1 MRIMKMGLWSA
12 IAVLA
17 AADFAGAQ
25 ITRGGIVGT
34 VRDSSGGLVPGATVS
49 TTNTATNAPRTA
61 QTDTQGFFRIDA
73 LEPGTYD
80 VVVELAGFTRVT
92 NQGVAVRTAS
102 DTSIDVVLQPG
113 GVAAEVT
120 VTAERTRLPLNR
132 VSPTIATTIDARAVV
147 ELPLANGRNINNLV
161 LTVPNVSST
170 TGQGTYAI
178 NGQRPRNNN
187 YMLDGSD
194 NNDVVATIA
203 TSQIVPEAVAEF
215 QVQTSAYSA
224 EFGRNS
230 GGQINVITR
239 SGTNSFRGDV
249 WEYWT
254 GSTFYS
260 LDNLEK
266 ASGLTEPAKYNRHQA
281 GGAVGGPVLRDK
293 LFFFGL
299 YQADPQRTAERPST
313 TVRIPTQAGYRSL
326 QSVPLGAGQ
335 PASSRQA
342 VLQKIAFL
350 QDVYTQNPS
359 FRSLSTTTVNGV
371 PIETGQTNLNI
382 VDPSTYHSV
391 LGRGDYRLSNAD
403 DITVRYSLNNRKD
416 ENAISNVQFGP
427 LFAGNQT
434 LIDTNLAASNTHIF
448 SSRMLNEFRFS
459 LVRRDLDFPENDP
472 TSPTAPIT
480 GLFQIG
486 GDANFPQSRVTNAF
500 QFSDTVTWAL
510 PRHSVTFGT
519 DLRYNT
525 VDNESAMNLKGT
537 FTFNNLQ
544 DYMNNTAFR
553 LQQQL
558 QTAGWEATQWQTF
571 WFVQDDFRVRPDL
584 TLNLGLRYELSDV
597 PLGML
602 GATDPQSLSVLVP
615 GLAKK
620 DKNNWAPRVGF
631 AWSPNSSNTFL
642 GDGTTVVRGGF
653 GVGYDVVFYNLLV
666 VNASNYPR
674 VVSVDLNDVE
684 HQYPDLLEA
693 SASPVFD
700 PLAAYTNSPED
711 LQNPENRFY
720 SLSWQ
725 REVATRY
732 LLEVAYTG
740 SRGYKGINQIQANPA
755 ILTPEQAAL
764 VASTQNA
771 GAIPPVQA
779 RRLYPQ
785 FGTRAVVPAYVG
797 PGNNDVE
804 ARSKY
809 DAVFFSAGRRLTRGL
824 QFQTSYTFSR
834 WTSNNDT
841 AFSDG
846 GTDGSHQRPQS
857 MFDYDAEWARSN
869 FDRPH
874 RFTASYLWEIP
885 GPASGALHPVLDGW
899 QISGV
904 TSKQSGRP
912 FTIFTGVDSSG
923 DANTGSDR
931 PNVNPS
937 GSFVWDEAHR
947 TFTNNGY
954 YVVPLGRSG
963 QPLANSLGNGNAPRN
978 SERYAPA
985 WVTDLSLLKRV
996 SFGDRQI
1003 SFRVDAFNVFNQDD
1017 YGGARGTTIP
1027 AAPTFNNMSS
1037 PSFGQNGLNWGRRS
1051 LQLGAKFSF

>member
-1 MRIMKMGLWSA
+1 MRLMTVSVW
-12 IAVLA
+12 LA
-17 AADFAGAQ
+17 LTLLATGRLAEAQ
-25 ITRGGIVGT
+25 MTRGGIVGT
-34 VRDSSGGLVPGATVS
+34 VRDSTGGVVPGATVS
-49 TTNTATNAPRTA
+49 TTNTETNATRTA
-61 QTDTQGFFRIDA
+61 QTDSQGFFSVEA
-73 LEPGTYD
+73 LDPGTYD
-80 VVVELAGFTRVT
+80 VAVELAGFSRVA

-102 DTSIDVVLQPG
+102 DTSIDVLLQPV
-113 GVAAEVT
+113 GVAAQVT
-120 VTAERTRLPLNR
+120 VTADRTMLPLNR
-132 VSPTIATTIDARAVV
+132 VSPTIATTIGARAAV
-147 ELPLANGRNINNLV
+147 ELPLFDGRNINNLI
-161 LTVPNVSST
+161 LTVPNALST

-187 YMLDGSD
+187 YTVDGSD
-194 NNDVVATIA
+194 NNDVVTTIA

-215 QVQTSAYSA
+215 QVQTNSYSA

-230 GGQINVITR
+230 GGQINVITK
-239 SGTNSFRGDV
+239 SGANNFRGDV

-254 GSTFYS
+254 GSRFYS
-260 LDNLEK
+260 LDNLEE

-326 QSVPLGAGQ
+326 QNVPLGAGQ

-350 QDVYTQNPS
+350 QDVHAQNSS
-359 FRSLSTTTVNGV
+359 FRNLSTTTVNGV

-391 LGRGDYRLSNAD
+391 LGRGDYHVSNAD
-403 DITVRYSLNNRKD
+403 NITVRYSLNNRKE
-416 ENAISNVQFGP
+416 ENTISNVQFGS
-427 LFAGNQT
+427 LFAGNQA

-472 TSPTAPIT
+472 TSPTAIIA

-486 GDANFPQSRVTNAF
+486 GDANFPQWRVTNAY

-519 DLRYNT
+519 DLRYNK
-525 VDNESAMNLKGT
+525 VDNESAMHLKGT

-558 QTAGWEATQWQTF
+558 QTAGWKATQWQTF
-571 WFVQDDFRVRPDL
+571 WFVQDDLRVRPDL
-584 TLNLGLRYELSDV
+584 TLNLGLRYELSEV

-615 GLAKK
+615 GPAKT

-631 AWSPNSSNTFL
+631 AWSPHSNNAFL
-642 GDGTTVVRGGF
+642 GDGTTAVRGGF

-666 VNASNYPR
+666 VNASNFPR

-684 HQYPDLLEA
+684 HQYPNLLEA
-693 SASPVFD
+693 SATPVFD
-700 PLAAYTNSPED
+700 PLAAYTNSPEE
-711 LQNPENRFY
+711 LENPESRFY

-725 REVATRY
+725 REVGTRY
-732 LLEVAYTG
+732 LVEVGYTG
-740 SRGYKGINQIQANPA
+740 SRSYKGINQIQANPA

-764 VASTQNA
+764 VAATKNA
-771 GAIPPVQA
+771 SAIPPVQA
-779 RRLYPQ
+779 RRLFPQ
-785 FGTRAVVPAYVG
+785 YGPRTIVPAYVG

-804 ARSKY
+804 ARSTY
-809 DAVFFSAGRRLTRGL
+809 DAVFVSAGRRFTRGL
-824 QFQTSYTFSR
+824 QFQTSYTLSR
-834 WTSNNDT
+834 WRSNNDT

-857 MFDYDAEWARSN
+857 MFDYAAEWARSN

-885 GPASGALHPVLDGW
+885 GPTSGVLRHVLGGW

-931 PNVNPS
+931 PNINPS
-937 GSFVWDEAHR
+937 GSFVWDDDHKN
-947 TFTNNGY
+947 FTNNGY
-954 YVVPLGRSG
+954 YVVPLGTNG
-963 QPLANSLGNGNAPRN
+963 LPLANSLGNGNAPRN

-985 WVTDLSLLKRV
+985 WLTDLSLLKRV
-996 SFGDRQI
+996 SFGARQV
-1003 SFRVDAFNVFNQDD
+1003 SFRVDAFNVFDQDN
-1017 YGGARGTTIP
+1017 YGGARGTSIA

-1051 LQLGAKFSF
+1051 LQFGAKFSF

>member
-1 MRIMKMGLWSA
+1 MRIKRMRLCLA

-17 AADFAGAQ
+17 AGVAEAQ
-25 ITRGGIVGT
+25 ITRGGIIGT

-49 TTNTATNAPRTA
+49 TTNTATNATRTG
-61 QTDTQGFFRIDA
+61 QTDIQGFFRVEA

-80 VVVELAGFTRVT
+80 VVVELAGFTRVNT
-92 NQGVAVRTAS
+92 QGVVVRTAS
-102 DTSIDVVLQPG
+102 DISIDVVLQPG
-113 GVAAEVT
+113 GFAAEVT
-120 VTAERTRLPLNR
+120 VTAERTMLPLNR
-132 VSPTIATTIDARAVV
+132 VSPTIATTIGARAAV
-147 ELPLANGRNINNLV
+147 ELPLAQGREINNLV
-161 LTVPNVSST
+161 LTVPNASST
-170 TGQGTYAI
+170 TGQGQYAI

-187 YMLDGSD
+187 YMVDGSD
-194 NNDVVATIA
+194 NNDVTTTVA

-215 QVQTSAYSA
+215 QVQTSSYSA
-224 EFGRNS
+224 EFGRNT
-230 GGQINVITR
+230 GGQINLITR
-239 SGTNSFRGDV
+239 SGTNRFRGDV

-254 GSTFYS
+254 GSKFYS

-281 GGAVGGPVLRDK
+281 GAAVGGPVLRDR

-299 YQADPQRTAERPST
+299 YQADPQRTAERPGS
-313 TVRIPTQAGYRSL
+313 TVRIPTPAGYAAL
-326 QSVPLGAGQ
+326 QNVPIGAGQ

-350 QDVYTQNPS
+350 QDVYAQNPS
-359 FRSLSTTTVNGV
+359 FRNLSTTSVNGV
-371 PIETGQTNLNI
+371 PVQTGEANLNI

-403 DITVRYSLNNRKD
+403 NITVRYSLNNRKD
-416 ENAISNVQFGP
+416 ENSISNVQFGP
-427 LFAGNQT
+427 LFAGNET

-472 TSPTAPIT
+472 TSPTAPIS

-486 GDANFPQSRVTNAF
+486 GNANFPQWRVSNAF
-500 QFSDTVTWAL
+500 QFSDTVTWTL
-510 PRHSVTFGT
+510 PRHSVAFGT

-615 GLAKK
+615 GPAQV
-620 DKNNWAPRVGF
+620 DRNNWAPRLGF
-631 AWSPNSSNTFL
+631 AWSPNSTNRFL
-642 GDGTTVVRGGF
+642 GDGRTVVRGGF
-653 GVGYDVVFYNLLV
+653 GVGYDVIFYNLLV
-666 VNASNYPR
+666 VNAANFPR
-674 VVSVDLNDVE
+674 VVSVDLNNVQ
-684 HQYPDLLEA
+684 HTYPNLLA
-693 SASPVFD
+693 ATASPVFS
-700 PLAAYTNSPED
+700 PLSAYTNSPEE
-711 LQNPENRFY
+711 LENPESRFY

-725 REVATRY
+725 REVGTTY
-732 LLEVAYTG
+732 LVEVGYTG
-740 SRGYKGINQIQANPA
+740 SRSYKSINQIQANPA

-771 GAIPPVQA
+771 NAIPSIQA
-779 RRLYPQ
+779 RRLFPQ
-785 FGTRAVVPAYVG
+785 FGARTLVPAYVG

-804 ARSKY
+804 ATSTY
-809 DAVFFSAGRRLTRGL
+809 NAMFFSAGRRLTRGL
-824 QFQTSYTFSR
+824 QFQMSYTVSR
-834 WTSNNDT
+834 WMSNNDT
-841 AFSDG
+841 ALGDG
-846 GTDGSHQRPQS
+846 GTEGSHQRPQS
-857 MFDYDAEWARSN
+857 MFDYGAEWARSN
-869 FDRPH
+869 LDRPH
-874 RFTASYLWEIP
+874 RFTASYIWEIP
-885 GPASGALHPVLDGW
+885 GPASGRLRPLLDDW

-931 PNVNPS
+931 PNINPS
-937 GSFVWDEAHR
+937 GSFVWDDDHKN
-947 TFTNNGY
+947 FTNNGY
-954 YVVPLGRSG
+954 YVVPLGTNG
-963 QPLANSLGNGNAPRN
+963 LPLANSLGNGNAPRN

-985 WVTDLSLLKRV
+985 WLTDLSLMKRV
-996 SFGDRQI
+996 PFGSRQV
-1003 SFRVDAFNVFNQDD
+1003 SFRVDVFNLFNQDD

-1027 AAPTFNNMSS
+1027 PAPTFNNMSS
-1037 PSFGQNGLNWGRRS
+1037 PSLGQNGLNWGRRS
-1051 LQLGAKFSF
+1051 LQFGAKFSF

>member
-1 MRIMKMGLWSA
+1 MRRMTARVWLAMTLLATAGLA
-12 IAVLA
+12 E
-17 AADFAGAQ
+17 AQ

-34 VRDSSGGLVPGATVS
+34 VRDSTGGVVPGATVS
-49 TTNTATNAPRTA
+49 TTNAATNATRTA
-61 QTDTQGFFRIDA
+61 QTDSQGFFSIEA

-80 VVVELAGFTRVT
+80 VAVELAGFSRVIS
-92 NQGVAVRTAS
+92 QGVAVRTAS

-120 VTAERTRLPLNR
+120 VTAERTMLPLNR
-132 VSPTIATTIDARAVV
+132 VSPTVATTIGSRAVV
-147 ELPLANGRNINNLV
+147 ELPLTDGRNINNLV
-161 LTVPNVSST
+161 LTVPNAVST

-187 YMLDGSD
+187 YMVDGSD
-194 NNDVVATIA
+194 NNDVAATIA

-215 QVQTSAYSA
+215 QVQTNSYSA

-230 GGQINVITR
+230 GGQINVITK

-254 GSTFYS
+254 GSKFYS

-266 ASGLTEPAKYNRHQA
+266 ASGLIEPAKFNRHQA
-281 GGAVGGPVLRDK
+281 GATAGGPVLRDK

-299 YQADPQRTAERPST
+299 YQADPQRTAARPST
-313 TVRIPTQAGYRSL
+313 TVRIPTQAGFQSL
-326 QSVPLGAGQ
+326 QNVPLGAAQ
-335 PASSRQA
+335 PASSREA
-342 VLQKIAFL
+342 VLRKIAFL
-350 QDVYTQNPS
+350 QDVYAENSS
-359 FRSLSTTTVNGV
+359 FRNLSPTTVNGV
-371 PIETGQTNLNI
+371 PIETGQTNLNV

-391 LGRGDYRLSNAD
+391 LARGDYRLSNAD
-403 DITVRYSLNNRKD
+403 NITVRYSLNNRKD
-416 ENAISNVQFGP
+416 ENAISNLQFGS
-427 LFAGNQT
+427 LFAGNQA

-459 LVRRDLDFPENDP
+459 LVRRNLDFPENDP
-472 TSPTAPIT
+472 ASPTAIIT

-486 GDANFPQSRVTNAF
+486 GDATFPQSRVTNAY
-500 QFSDTVTWAL
+500 QFSDTVTWTL

-519 DLRYNT
+519 DLRYNK
-525 VDNESAMNLKGT
+525 VDNASAMNLKGT

-558 QTAGWEATQWQTF
+558 QTAGWKATQWQTF
-571 WFVQDDFRVRPDL
+571 WFVQDDVRVRSDL
-584 TLNLGLRYELSDV
+584 TLNLGLRYELSEV

-615 GLAKK
+615 GPSQV

-631 AWSPNSSNTFL
+631 AWSPNSSNTLL

-666 VNASNYPR
+666 VNASNFPR
-674 VVSVDLNDVE
+674 VVSADLNNVE
-684 HQYPDLLEA
+684 HRYPNLLTTT
-693 SASPVFD
+693 ASPVFD
-700 PLAAYTNSPED
+700 PLAAYTNSPGD
-711 LQNPENRFY
+711 LENPDSRFY

-725 REVATRY
+725 RELATRY
-732 LLEVAYTG
+732 LVEVGYTG
-740 SRGYKGINQIQANPA
+740 SRSYKGINQIQTNPA
-755 ILTPEQAAL
+755 VLTPEQAAL
-764 VASTQNA
+764 VASTRNA
-771 GAIPPVQA
+771 SAIPAVQA
-779 RRLYPQ
+779 RRLFPQ
-785 FGTRAVVPAYVG
+785 FGTRTVVPAYVG

-809 DAVFFSAGRRLTRGL
+809 DAVFFSAGRRFTRGL

-834 WTSNNDT
+834 WMSNNDT

-857 MFDYDAEWARSN
+857 MFDYAAEWARSN

-874 RFTASYLWEIP
+874 RFTASYIWEIP
-885 GPASGALHPVLDGW
+885 GPASSVLHPVLGGW
-899 QISGV
+899 QVSGV

-931 PNVNPS
+931 PNINPA
-937 GSFVWDEAHR
+937 GSFVWDDDHKN
-947 TFTNNGY
+947 FTNNGH
-954 YVVPLGRSG
+954 YVVPLGTNG
-963 QPLANSLGNGNAPRN
+963 LPLANSLGNGNAPRN

-985 WVTDLSLLKRV
+985 WLTDLSLMKRV
-996 SFGDRQI
+996 SFGGRQV
-1003 SFRVDAFNVFNQDD
+1003 SFRVDAFNAFNQDN
-1017 YGGARGTTIP
+1017 YGGARGTSIA

-1051 LQLGAKFSF
+1051 FQFGAKFSF

>member
-1 MRIMKMGLWSA
+1 MRIMKMRLWLA
-12 IAVLA
+12 VAVLTVGG
-17 AADFAGAQ
+17 FAEAQ

-34 VRDSSGGLVPGATVS
+34 VRDSSGGLVPGATV
-49 TTNTATNAPRTA
+49 TTTDTATNATRTA
-61 QTDTQGFFRIDA
+61 QTDSQGFFSIEA

-80 VVVELAGFTRVT
+80 VAVELAGFSRVN

-102 DTSIDVVLQPG
+102 DTSVDVVLQPG

-120 VTAERTRLPLNR
+120 VTAERTTLPLNR
-132 VSPTIATTIDARAVV
+132 VSPTIATTIGSRAVV
-147 ELPLANGRNINNLV
+147 ELPLTDGRNINTLV
-161 LTVPNVSST
+161 LTVPNAVST

-187 YMLDGSD
+187 YMVDGSD
-194 NNDVVATIA
+194 NNDVAATIS

-215 QVQTSAYSA
+215 QVQTNSYSA

-239 SGTNSFRGDV
+239 SGTNRFRGDV

-254 GSTFYS
+254 GSRFYS
-260 LDNLEK
+260 LDNLEQ
-266 ASGLTEPAKYNRHQA
+266 ASGLTEPPKYNRHQA
-281 GGAVGGPVLRDK
+281 GAAVGGPVLHDK

-299 YQADPQRTAERPST
+299 YQADPQRTAARPGN
-313 TVRIPTQAGYRSL
+313 TVRIPTQAGYAAL
-326 QSVPLGAGQ
+326 QNVPLGAGQ
-335 PASSRQA
+335 AASSRQA

-350 QDVYTQNPS
+350 EDVYAQSST
-359 FRSLSTTTVNGV
+359 FRNTSTTTVNGV
-371 PIETGQTNLNI
+371 PVETGQTNLNI
-382 VDPSTYHSV
+382 VDPSTFHSA
-391 LGRGDYRLSNAD
+391 LGRADYRFGNAD
-403 DITVRYSLNNRKD
+403 NITVRYSLNNRKS
-416 ENAISNVQFGP
+416 ENAVSNLQFGS
-427 LFAGNQT
+427 LFAGNEK
-434 LIDTNLAASNTHIF
+434 LIDTNLAASNTHIL

-459 LVRRDLDFPENDP
+459 LVRRNLDFPENDP
-472 TSPTAPIT
+472 ISPTATIS

-486 GDANFPQSRVTNAF
+486 GDASFPQSRVTNAY
-500 QFSDTVTWAL
+500 QFSDTVTWTL

-525 VDNESAMNLKGT
+525 VDNETAMNLKGT

-558 QTAGWEATQWQTF
+558 QTAGWQATQWQTF
-571 WFVQDDFRVRPDL
+571 WFVQDDVRVRPDL
-584 TLNLGLRYELSDV
+584 TLNLGLRYELSEV

-615 GLAKK
+615 GPAKM
-620 DKNNWAPRVGF
+620 DRNNWAPRVGF
-631 AWSPNSSNTFL
+631 AWSPNSKNAFL

-653 GVGYDVVFYNLLV
+653 GFGYDVLFYNLLV
-666 VNASNYPR
+666 VNAANFPR
-674 VVSVDLNDVE
+674 VVSVDLNNVE
-684 HQYPDLLEA
+684 HRYPNLLA
-693 SASPVFD
+693 TTASPVFD
-700 PLAAYTNSPED
+700 PLASYTNSPED
-711 LQNPENRFY
+711 LENPESRFY

-725 REVATRY
+725 RELAARY
-732 LLEVAYTG
+732 LVEVGYTG
-740 SRGYKGINQIQANPA
+740 SRSYKSINQIQTNPA

-764 VASTQNA
+764 VASTRNA
-771 GAIPPVQA
+771 NAIPGVQA
-779 RRLYPQ
+779 RRLFPQ
-785 FGTRAVVPAYVG
+785 FGPRTVVPAYLG
-797 PGNNDVE
+797 PDNNDVE
-804 ARSKY
+804 ARSRY
-809 DAVFFSAGRRLTRGL
+809 DAVFFSAGRRFTRGL

-834 WTSNNDT
+834 WRSNNDT
-841 AFSDG
+841 AFGDG

-857 MFDYDAEWARSN
+857 MFDYAAEWARSN

-874 RFTASYLWEIP
+874 RFTASYIWEIP
-885 GPASGALHPVLDGW
+885 GPASGALRPVLGGW

-931 PNVNPS
+931 PNINPS
-937 GSFVWDEAHR
+937 GSFVWDGDHKN
-947 TFTNNGY
+947 FTNNGY
-954 YVVPLGRSG
+954 YVVPLGATG
-963 QPLANSLGNGNAPRN
+963 LPLANSLGNGNAPRN

-985 WVTDLSLLKRV
+985 WLTDLSLMKRV
-996 SFGDRQI
+996 SFGSRQV
-1003 SFRVDAFNVFNQDD
+1003 SFRVDAFNVFDQNN
-1017 YGGARGTTIP
+1017 YGGARGTSIP
-1027 AAPTFNNMSS
+1027 PGPTFNNMSS

>member
-1 MRIMKMGLWSA
+1 MRKMTITSWLA

-17 AADFAGAQ
+17 TAGAAEAQ

-49 TTNTATNAPRTA
+49 ATSTATNAARTA
-61 QTDTQGFFRIDA
+61 QTDMLGFFSIEA
-73 LEPGTYD
+73 LEPGMYD
-80 VVVELAGFTRVT
+80 VVVELTGFTRVNT
-92 NQGVAVRTAS
+92 QSVAVRTAS
-102 DTSIDVVLQPG
+102 DTSLDVVLQPG

-120 VTAERTRLPLNR
+120 VTAERTILPLNR
-132 VSPTIATTIDARAVV
+132 VSPTIATTLGARAVT

-161 LTVPNVSST
+161 LTVPNASLT
-170 TGQGTYAI
+170 TGQGLYAI

-187 YMLDGSD
+187 YMVDGSD
-194 NNDVVATIA
+194 NNDVVSTIA
-203 TSQIVPEAVAEF
+203 TSQIVPEAVDEF
-215 QVQTSAYSA
+215 QVQTTSYSA
-224 EFGRNS
+224 EFGRNT

-239 SGTNSFRGDV
+239 SGTNRFRGDL

-254 GSTFYS
+254 GSQFYS

-281 GGAVGGPVLRDK
+281 GGAVGGPALRDK

-313 TVRIPTQAGYRSL
+313 TVRIPTQAGYRAL
-326 QSVPLGAGQ
+326 QNVPLGAGQ
-335 PASSRQA
+335 PDASRQA

-350 QDVYTQNPS
+350 QDVYTQNSS
-359 FRSLSTTTVNGV
+359 FRNLSTTSVNGV

-382 VDPSTYHSV
+382 VDPSTYHTA
-391 LGRGDYRLSNAD
+391 LARTDYRLSNAD
-403 DITVRYSLNNRKD
+403 TITVRYSLNNRAD
-416 ENAISNVQFGP
+416 ENAVSNVQFGP

-434 LIDTNLAASNTHIF
+434 LIDTNLAASNTHLF

-500 QFSDTVTWAL
+500 QFSDTVTWTL
-510 PRHSVTFGT
+510 PRHSFKFGT

-525 VDNESAMNLKGT
+525 VDNESAMHLKGT

-553 LQQQL
+553 VQQQL
-558 QTAGWEATQWQTF
+558 QTAGWEATQWQTY
-571 WFVQDDFRVRPDL
+571 WFVQDDLRVRPDL
-584 TLNLGLRYELSDV
+584 TLNLGLRYELSEV

-602 GATDPQSLSVLVP
+602 GATDPQSLSALVP
-615 GLAKK
+615 GPAQV
-620 DKNNWAPRVGF
+620 DRNNWAPRVGF
-631 AWSPNSSNTFL
+631 AWSPNSRNAFL
-642 GDGTTVVRGGF
+642 GDGKTVVRGGF
-653 GVGYDVVFYNLLV
+653 GLGYDVVFYNLLV
-666 VNASNYPR
+666 VNASNFPR
-674 VVSVDLNDVE
+674 VVSVDVNNVE
-684 HQYPDLLEA
+684 NQYPNLLTA
-693 SASPVFD
+693 TASPEFD
-700 PLAAYTNSPED
+700 PLAPYTNSPEA
-711 LQNPENRFY
+711 LQNPTSRFY

-725 REVATRY
+725 RELAARY
-732 LLEVAYTG
+732 LLEVGYTG
-740 SRGYKGINQIQANPA
+740 SRSYHGINQIQANPA

-764 VASTQNA
+764 VASTKNA
-771 GAIPPVQA
+771 NAIPPVQA
-779 RRLYPQ
+779 RRLFPQ
-785 FGTRAVVPAYVG
+785 FGTRTLVPAYVG
-797 PGNNDVE
+797 PGNNDVD
-804 ARSKY
+804 ARSAY
-809 DAVFFSAGRRLTRGL
+809 DAVFFSAGRRFTQGL

-834 WTSNNDT
+834 LMSNNDT

-857 MFDYDAEWARSN
+857 MFDYEAEWARSN
-869 FDRPH
+869 YDRPH
-874 RFTASYLWEIP
+874 RFTATYLWEIP
-885 GPASGALHPVLDGW
+885 GPKSGFLSAVLDGW
-899 QISGV
+899 QISGM
-904 TSKQSGRP
+904 TSRQSGRP

-931 PNVNPS
+931 PNINPS

-954 YVVPLGRSG
+954 YVVPLGTNG
-963 QPLANSLGNGNAPRN
+963 LPLANSLGNGNAPRN
-978 SERYAPA
+978 SERYAA
-985 WVTDLSLLKRV
+985 VWLTDLSLLKRV
-996 SFGDRQI
+996 SFGSKQI
-1003 SFRVDAFNVFNQDD
+1003 SFRVDAFNAFNQDD
-1017 YGGARGTTIP
+1017 YGGARGTTIS

>member
-1 MRIMKMGLWSA
+1 MRKMTMISWLA
-12 IAVLA
+12 VAVLA
-17 AADFAGAQ
+17 TAGVAEAQ
-25 ITRGGIVGT
+25 MTRGGIVGT
-34 VRDSSGGLVPGATVS
+34 VRDSSGGLVPGATIS
-49 TTNTATNAPRTA
+49 TTNTATNAARTA
-61 QTDTQGFFRIDA
+61 QTDMLGFFSIEA
-73 LEPGTYD
+73 LDPGVYD
-80 VVVELAGFTRVT
+80 VVVELAGFTRV
-92 NQGVAVRTAS
+92 NARSVAVRTSS
-102 DTSIDVVLQPG
+102 DTSVDVVLQPAG
-113 GVAAEVT
+113 LAAEVT
-120 VTAERTRLPLNR
+120 VTAERTILPLNR
-132 VSPTIATTIDARAVV
+132 VSPTIATTIDGRAVV
-147 ELPLANGRNINNLV
+147 ELPLAGGRNINNLV

-187 YMLDGSD
+187 YMVDGSD
-194 NNDVVATIA
+194 NNDVVTTIA

-224 EFGRNS
+224 EFGRNT

-239 SGTNSFRGDV
+239 SGTNRFRGDL

-254 GSTFYS
+254 GSRFYS

-281 GGAVGGPVLRDK
+281 GAAVGGPVVRDK

-299 YQADPQRTAERPST
+299 YQADPQRTEERPST
-313 TVRIPTQAGYRSL
+313 TVRIPTQAGYRVL
-326 QSVPLGAGQ
+326 QNVPLGAGQ

-350 QDVYTQNPS
+350 QDTYTQNPN
-359 FRSLSTTTVNGV
+359 FRNLSATTVNGV
-371 PIETGQTNLNI
+371 PVETGQTNLNI
-382 VDPSTYHSV
+382 VDPSTYHSA
-391 LGRGDYRLSNAD
+391 LGRADYRVGSAD
-403 DITVRYSLNNRKD
+403 NITVRYSLNNRKD

-434 LIDTNLAASNTHIF
+434 LIDTNLAASNTHIL
-448 SSRMLNEFRFS
+448 SSRMVNEFRFS

-472 TSPTAPIT
+472 TSPTAIVS

-486 GDANFPQSRVTNAF
+486 GDANFPQWRVTNAY
-500 QFSDTVTWAL
+500 QFSDTVTWTL

-525 VDNESAMNLKGT
+525 VDNESAINLKGT
-537 FTFNNLQ
+537 FSFNSLQ

-553 LQQQL
+553 VQQQL
-558 QTAGWEATQWQTF
+558 QTAGWQATQWQTS
-571 WFVQDDFRVRPDL
+571 WFVQDDLRVRPDL
-584 TLNLGLRYELSDV
+584 TLNLGLRYELSEV

-615 GLAKK
+615 GLAKT
-620 DKNNWAPRVGF
+620 DRNNWAPRVGF
-631 AWSPNSSNTFL
+631 AWSPNSKNAFL
-642 GDGTTVVRGGF
+642 GDGKTVVRGGF
-653 GVGYDVVFYNLLV
+653 GVGYDVIFYNLLV
-666 VNASNYPR
+666 VNASNFPR
-674 VVSVDLNDVE
+674 VVSVDVNNVDN
-684 HQYPDLLEA
+684 QYPNLLTATAE
-693 SASPVFD
+693 PEFD
-700 PLAAYTNSPED
+700 ALAPYTNSPEA
-711 LQNPENRFY
+711 LQNPESRFY
-720 SLSWQ
+720 SFSWQ
-725 REVATRY
+725 REVAASY
-732 LLEVAYTG
+732 LLEAGYTG
-740 SRGYKGINQIQANPA
+740 SRSYHSINQIQLNPA

-764 VASTQNA
+764 VASTRNA
-771 GAIPPVQA
+771 NAIPPVQA
-779 RRLYPQ
+779 RRLFPE
-785 FGTRAVVPAYVG
+785 FGTRTIVPAYVG

-809 DAVFFSAGRRLTRGL
+809 DAVFFSAGRRFTRGL

-846 GTDGSHQRPQS
+846 GTDASHQRPQS
-857 MFDYDAEWARSN
+857 MFDYEAEWARSN

-874 RFTASYLWEIP
+874 RFTASYIWEIP
-885 GPASGALHPVLDGW
+885 GPSSGALRSVLDGW

-904 TSKQSGRP
+904 TSTQSGRP
-912 FTIFTGVDSSG
+912 FTILTGVDSSG

-937 GSFVWDEAHR
+937 GSFVWDEEHR
-947 TFTNNGY
+947 TFVNNGY
-954 YVVPLGRSG
+954 YVVPLGTNG
-963 QPLANSLGNGNAPRN
+963 LPLANSLGNGNAPRN

-985 WVTDLSLLKRV
+985 WLTDLSLLKRV
-996 SFGDRQI
+996 SFGEKQI
-1003 SFRVDAFNVFNQDD
+1003 SLRVDAFNVFNQDD
-1017 YGGARGTTIP
+1017 YGGARGTSIS

-1051 LQLGAKFSF
+1051 LQFGAKFSF